1 MEKIKSLN
9 SYQKGILIFMIA
21 MTLFFSVIYP
31 TTISKV
37 GFEYN
42 DTILVQREENGNTIY
57 AGKIRGEESCFIV
70 SADNIIEFHYG
81 EKVYGPY
88 TEKKIQ
94 PQFQRITICQVL

>member
-37 GFEYN
+37 GFE
-42 DTILVQREENGNTIY
+42 
-57 AGKIRGEESCFIV
+57 
-70 SADNIIEFHYG
+70 
-81 EKVYGPY
+81 
-88 TEKKIQ
+88 
-94 PQFQRITICQVL
+94 